1 MGLGKLWFEVGIWCI
16 PSSRC
21 EMQLAMGVVRALK
34 FPISVGGG
42 GYHSNRLR
50 AAPYVLFYLWGKT

>member
-50 AAPYVLFYLWGKT
+50 AAP

>member
-1 MGLGKLWFEVGIWCI
+1 MVLGKLWFEVGIWCI

-21 EMQLAMGVVRALK
+21 EMRLAMGVVRPLK

-42 GYHSNRLR
+42 GYRSNHLR
-50 AAPYVLFYLWGKT
+50 AARYVLFYLRGKT